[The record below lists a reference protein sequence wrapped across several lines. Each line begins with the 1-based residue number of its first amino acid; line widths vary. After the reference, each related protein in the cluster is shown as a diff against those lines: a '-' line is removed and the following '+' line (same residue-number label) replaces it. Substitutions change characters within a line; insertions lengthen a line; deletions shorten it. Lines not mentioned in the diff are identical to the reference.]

1 MSGSI
6 EREAAGRG
14 PGSVARMC
22 RGVGLARST
31 HYRLRARRSAG
42 VDRDPQAR
50 RAVRRVAREMP
61 AYGCRRVTMHL
72 QREGLEVGR
81 ERVRRLMREE
91 GLTVRPKRRFVRTT
105 QSDHGLKVWPNLAKA
120 FTQTGLNQLWVADL
134 TYIAMARGF
143 VYLAAIL
150 DAFSRRCIGWSLGRT
165 LEAVLTLEALKM
177 ALHRRKVEPGLIHH
191 SDRGVQYACGDHVAL
206 LEKAGIAIS
215 MSRRACPTD
224 NAQAE
229 SFMKTFKCEEV
240 YLREYAD
247 AADARRRVGH
257 FIERVYNEKRLHSA
271 IGYWPPAQFERRL
284 LEAHAA

>member
-1 MSGSI
+1 MSGLI

-22 RGVGLARST
+22 RVVGLARST
-31 HYRLRARRSAG
+31 HYRLRARRSAR

-50 RAVRRVAREMP
+50 RAVRRVAGQMP
-61 AYGCRRVTMHL
+61 AYGCRRVTIHL
-72 QREGLEVGR
+72 QREGFEVGR

-105 QSDHGLKVWPNLAKA
+105 QSDHGLKVWPNLAKE
-120 FTQTGLNQLWVADL
+120 FMPTGVNQLWVADL

-150 DAFSRRCIGWSLGRT
+150 DAFSRRCIGWSLGQT
-165 LEAVLTLEALKM
+165 LEAVLTIEALEM

-191 SDRGVQYACGDHVAL
+191 SDRGVQYACGDYVAL
-206 LEKAGIAIS
+206 LKEAGIAIS

-224 NAQAE
+224 NARAE

-240 YLREYAD
+240 YLWEYAD

-257 FIERVYNEKRLHSA
+257 FIERIYNEKRLHSA

-284 LEAHAA
+284 LEADAA